1 MQYWDEVL
9 FPDVLMTIRGE
20 RYITMSD
27 AQINAELNALTKRAI
42 STFKFPNVSLEY
54 SFETLVVG
62 EEGEET
68 TIQRYS
74 FTNDD
79 VSSREFE
86 ILIAWIKAY
95 WAEMIVSNADNY
107 NNLYYDSNIHTY
119 SPGNM
124 LHNFEKMW
132 STYRTQARQLEFNY
146 GRVNVD
152 GTPAIGDVND
162 D

>member
-54 SFETLVVG
+54 SFETLEIEDEANV
-62 EEGEET
+62 
-68 TIQRYS
+68 QRYF

-79 VSSREFE
+79 IGYREFE

-132 STYRTQARQLEFNY
+132 STYRTQARQLESNY